1 MLSERLLKVALK
13 QSVIIVAVLLA
24 VPTIGVLVTLLLS
37 TISTMF
43 CEQLQGLMTLSVVA
57 TAVVLTVQEFRHSS
71 KP

>member
-13 QSVIIVAVLLA
+13 QSVIIVAVLLV
-24 VPTIGVLVTLLLS
+24 VPTIGVLATLLLS
-37 TISTMF
+37 TISTLF

-57 TAVVLTVQEFRHSS
+57 TAVVLTVREFRHSS

>member
-13 QSVIIVAVLLA
+13 QSVIIMTVLLA
-24 VPTIGVLVTLLLS
+24 VPTIGVLATLLLT
-37 TISTMF
+37 TISSMF
-43 CEQLQGLMTLSVVA
+43 CEQMQGLMTLSVVA

>member
-13 QSVIIVAVLLA
+13 QSVMIVAVLLA
-24 VPTIGVLVTLLLS
+24 VPIIGVLATLLLS
-37 TISTMF
+37 TISTLF

-57 TAVVLTVQEFRHSS
+57 TTVVLTVQEFRHSS